1 MALPVASAPLP
12 PDIAIHGWGAITVRI
27 AWTLMQMGVRVTKDV
42 LMDARDHVLF
52 HLEPQ
57 TDIATAED
65 MAEYLTREF
74 IYRARHR
81 RDVEKWPQD
90 ARMPISPRWHRAL
103 TYGLSPLDTNL
114 FKQHYGNGIP
124 LATLEQT
131 LGLDGIVLEGA
142 RGAIREVLRSM
153 ATEDGMP
160 IQTWPNERIDR
171 LISRIA
177 AFTDHPSPPLDE
189 VADGCHQEMI
199 RACPRCERTWRLAQN
214 GVLTSEDL
222 VAPGVIA
229 RPEQQVRLLALHF
242 HPDGRQ
248 HRALLSKEIK
258 TPWFPLGEDI
268 LLIDLSQEEAIIN
281 IILLATELGTP
292 AREHLRGTILTGT
305 GRWSPHGLLGPLPS
319 DAYQT
324 MSSLTWGTVSP
335 IGELPAPLPTP
346 PSSNRWWSLS
356 VSISI
361 FAVLMCW
368 VAFGVSSKDMGVF
381 PLSTEFHH
389 DANSLWVQF
398 DVEEEAIIT
407 MVSQNAQRLE
417 VMNHTFDIT
426 DKAQFAVGD
435 GSFRA
440 RAPGQALLLV
450 STHAEIPDLR
460 SHILTAQTAA
470 EPLKALA
477 SRIKSA
483 APKADIRI
491 YQPEGIP

>member
-27 AWTLMQMGVRVTKDV
+27 AWTLMQMGVRVTKEV
-42 LMDARDHVLF
+42 LYDARDHVLF

-57 TDIATAED
+57 TDVATAED

-103 TYGLSPLDTNL
+103 TYGLPALETNL
-114 FKQHYGNGIP
+114 FKQHYGNGI
-124 LATLEQT
+124 LLTTLSQT
-131 LGLDGIVLEGA
+131 LALDVMTLEGA
-142 RGAIREVLRSM
+142 RGAIREVLRNM

-222 VAPGVIA
+222 VAPGVVA

-248 HRALLSKEIK
+248 YREVISKEIK

-268 LLIDLSQEEAIIN
+268 LLVDLTHEDIIVN

-292 AREHLRGTILTGT
+292 VREHLRGTILTGT
-305 GRWSPHGLLGPLPS
+305 GRWSPHGSTLLKPS
-319 DAYQT
+319 D
-324 MSSLTWGTVSP
+324 SSSCL
-335 IGELPAPLPTP
+335 
-346 PSSNRWWSLS
+346 
-356 VSISI
+356 
-361 FAVLMCW
+361 
-368 VAFGVSSKDMGVF
+368 
-381 PLSTEFHH
+381 
-389 DANSLWVQF
+389 
-398 DVEEEAIIT
+398 
-407 MVSQNAQRLE
+407 
-417 VMNHTFDIT
+417 
-426 DKAQFAVGD
+426 
-435 GSFRA
+435 
-440 RAPGQALLLV
+440 
-450 STHAEIPDLR
+450 
-460 SHILTAQTAA
+460 
-470 EPLKALA
+470 
-477 SRIKSA
+477 
-483 APKADIRI
+483 
-491 YQPEGIP
+491 Y